1 MESNLKIT
9 SVSKDIVNTI
19 YVARGDNFQF
29 TIEHSDFMEWKF
41 KLQQGVE
48 IEIER
53 KHLNCF
59 DGVHIFE

>member
-9 SVSKDIVNTI
+9 SVGHDIVNDI

-29 TIEHSDFMEWKF
+29 TIEHSDYMDWKF
-41 KLQQGVE
+41 KLQQGAE
-48 IEIER
+48 LEIER